1 MTMHLGGDRVGG
13 QGLGDD
19 AVDVGAGAAAH
30 GRKQTELVIGPE
42 TMVWGDVVLSDGE
55 QRERAVGHELGM
67 AVSDRRPCGL
77 DGAVLG
83 KIDLKLF
90 APERFTVPGEET
102 DPDAHDR

>member
-1 MTMHLGGDRVGG
+1 DRVGG

-19 AVDVGAGAAAH
+19 AVDAHARAPAH
-30 GRKQTELVIGPE
+30 GPKQTELVIGPE

-55 QRERAVGHELGM
+55 QRERAVRHELGM

-83 KIDLKLF
+83 EIDRKLF